1 MFDFLIDLIDLGLDS
16 LSLKWKLA
24 GIFVIVI
31 VMVALVIVGARS
43 GA

>member
-16 LSLKWKLA
+16 LSLKWKLV
-24 GIFVIVI
+24 GILVIVI
-31 VMVALVIVGARS
+31 VMVVLVVVGVRS